1 MVTLYIYYNNIKNK
15 QYVCRLT
22 GMIMENKTES

>member
-15 QYVCRLT
+15 QYVFIWT
-22 GMIMENKTES
+22 GMIMANKNKR